1 MADTASLIAR
11 VKTEGVQ
18 QASDQLDKFS
28 DSANSAEQSA
38 NKLPPA
44 IDKVSKSSKDSSKNI
59 AGTNDKFDI
68 LIATIREVSST
79 VGGLYPLIDKLSTST
94 NQVGASGDI
103 AKNGIIALSYS
114 VTNLAAASTK
124 ASASISAMIPA
135 EQQAA
140 ASASAI
146 TTATNAVSSSM
157 DNLSKKAAS
166 TNSVIS
172 TVDKGMVSA
181 AKGGMSSFR
190 NMAQQVGFQVQDMV
204 VQLQG
209 GTSAFVA
216 IGQQGSQLAGAFGP
230 GGAVLGAVIALASA
244 VGGVLYK
251 AFTDTGASAKDLEKG
266 ANELAKSFQTTKT
279 GTIEFSD
286 ALIQL
291 SQNGDAAY
299 GSMVKLIGLQASQQ
313 VDRSTTAIK
322 EQAKEL
328 LGNSVAAQT
337 SISTLDELIS
347 RNVDVASTLDNINVV
362 TDAGSAKYGNLA
374 ASVREVADTYG
385 IGTKEVTDML
395 VAQRQFN
402 AEPTAENAQKI
413 ADATTRAAAAATENK
428 KEILD
433 QAEAAQKNALALEQ
447 ARKQQDLVTESQK
460 IMGAATNSTTKKINE
475 QNEALIRSME
485 VQTKTGREKALEQAK
500 ADKAAFAAREGVT
513 KDQIAR
519 FNKLADEAAAV
530 DIARIDKTEK
540 DKEKRE
546 ANAATRKIE
555 SAAKREAK
563 LAETQ
568 RKSAETF
575 INSIE
580 RGGVDQIKK
589 IDETEKQKLEKLDEY
604 QKQGSLKAGEY
615 EATKTQIQLN
625 AEDERQQELTKRRE
639 KAAQKEGK
647 HDQFIAD
654 MEAINASELELIDVQ
669 QKAKE
674 DKAKEFHDRGI
685 INEKE
690 YQKSLE
696 EIAKGADKKRVKSYA
711 DMLGQTTDDLKTAL
725 GEGNAMYK
733 AFAIANAIMQ
743 TYVAAN
749 AAYQSAAAIPI
760 VGWVAGPIAAA
771 AAVAAGLANVGKI
784 RSAREQGGNLSAGQ
798 ASTIAERNKAEVIV
812 PASASRVRT
821 AQQMRQIMG
830 ENSGGSGGDS
840 NIVIVNQTTGRID
853 SVQQDRDD
861 EGRLRVIIR
870 ELVSGDLQDSNSDIS
885 KSRRSTRG
893 QPGH

>member
-1 MADTASLIAR
+1 MADTASLIVR
-11 VKTEGVQ
+11 VKADGAE
-18 QASDQLDKFS
+18 QAADQLDDLSASAAMAEGQAAAYARAQAKAAAETKKSVPAVKGLS
-28 DSANSAEQSA
+28 DITEQLGNKIAVLREAQENGARSA
-38 NKLPPA
+38 A
-44 IDKVSKSSKDSSKNI
+44 I
-59 AGTNDKFDI
+59 
-68 LIATIREVSST
+68 
-79 VGGLYPLIDKLSTST
+79 
-94 NQVGASGDI
+94 
-103 AKNGIIALSYS
+103 
-114 VTNLAAASTK
+114 LAAQLKAGANASSEEISRIGELTGKLYDLSNGQEKINTSTK
-124 ASASISAMIPA
+124 AA
-135 EQQAA
+135 
-140 ASASAI
+140 
-146 TTATNAVSSSM
+146 N
-157 DNLSKKAAS
+157 DGL
-166 TNSVIS
+166 
-172 TVDKGMVSA
+172 GR
-181 AKGGMSSFR
+181 FR
-190 NMAQQVGFQVQDMV
+190 NTAGQVGYQVQDMV

-299 GSMVKLIGLQASQQ
+299 SSMVKLIGLQASQQ

-460 IMGAATNSTTKKINE
+460 RMGAATNSTTKKINE
-475 QNEALIRSME
+475 QNDAIVRSAQIAILGE
-485 VQTKTGREKALEQAK
+485 RERVKAMAD
-500 ADKAAFAAREGVT
+500 ADKEAFAKREGVT
-513 KDQIAR
+513 TEQIAAY
-519 FNKLADEAAAV
+519 NAAKDKEAQQ

-540 DKEKRE
+540 DKNDRINKAADNRAESQAKRD
-546 ANAATRKIE
+546 A
-555 SAAKREAK
+555 SAAAAQKKAAETFLATIDRQSGDQIARINTTEQQKLDK
-563 LAETQ
+563 LAEFQ
-568 RKSAETF
+568 QQGAISAQQFE
-575 INSIE
+575 
-580 RGGVDQIKK
+580 D
-589 IDETEKQKLEKLDEY
+589 
-604 QKQGSLKAGEY
+604 
-615 EATKTQIQLN
+615 TKTQIQLD
-625 AEDERQQELTKRRE
+625 AEAARQEELTKRKE
-639 KAAQKEGK
+639 EQAKKEGK

-654 MEAINASELELIDVQ
+654 MEAINATELELIDVQ

-674 DKAKEFHDRGI
+674 DKAKEFYDRGI
-685 INEKE
+685 INEEE
-690 YQKSLE
+690 YQASLLA
-696 EIAKGADKKRVKSYA
+696 IAKGSDDKRVKSYSN
-711 DMLGQTTDDLKTAL
+711 MLGQTTDDLKTAL
-725 GEGNAMYK
+725 GEGNAAYK

-760 VGWVAGPIAAA
+760 VGWIAGPIAAA

-830 ENSGGSGGDS
+830 ENNSSSSANNGV
-840 NIVIVNQTTGRID
+840 VIVNNTTGRVD
-853 SVQQDRDD
+853 SATTERDD
-861 EGRLRVIIR
+861 EGRLRVIID
-870 ELVSGDLQDSNSDIS
+870 EHVSSAMQDSNSNIS
-885 KSRRSTRG
+885 KSRRATRG
-893 QPGH
+893 LPGF

>member
-1 MADTASLIAR
+1 MADTASLIVR
-11 VKTEGVQ
+11 VKAEGAE
-18 QASDQLDKFS
+18 QAADQLD
-28 DSANSAEQSA
+28 D
-38 NKLPPA
+38 
-44 IDKVSKSSKDSSKNI
+44 
-59 AGTNDKFDI
+59 
-68 LIATIREVSST
+68 
-79 VGGLYPLIDKLSTST
+79 LS
-94 NQVGASGDI
+94 
-103 AKNGIIALSYS
+103 
-114 VTNLAAASTK
+114 AAS
-124 ASASISAMIPA
+124 AMA
-135 EQQAA
+135 EGQAA
-140 ASASAI
+140 AYARAQ
-146 TTATNAVSSSM
+146 A
-157 DNLSKKAAS
+157 KAAAE
-166 TNSVIS
+166 TKKSVPA
-172 TVDKGMVSA
+172 VKGLSDITEQLGNKIAVLREAQENGARSA
-181 AKGGMSSFR
+181 AILAAQLKAGANASSEEISRIGELTGKLYDLSNGNKQAAANQDNFRKG
-190 NMAQQVGFQVQDMV
+190 AQRTGTQVQAVGYQVQDLV

-460 IMGAATNSTTKKINE
+460 RMGAATNSTTKKINE
-475 QNEALIRSME
+475 QNDAIVRSAQIAILGE
-485 VQTKTGREKALEQAK
+485 RERVKAMAD
-500 ADKAAFAAREGVT
+500 ADKEAFAKREGVT
-513 KDQIAR
+513 AEQIASY
-519 FNKLADEAAAV
+519 NAAKDKEAQQ

-540 DKEKRE
+540 DKNDRISKAADNRAEAQAKRD
-546 ANAATRKIE
+546 ANAA
-555 SAAKREAK
+555 AAQKKAAETFLATIDRQSGDEIARINTTEQQKLDK
-563 LAETQ
+563 LAEFQQQGAISAQQFEDTKTKIQ
-568 RKSAETF
+568 LDAET
-575 INSIE
+575 
-580 RGGVDQIKK
+580 
-589 IDETEKQKLEKLDEY
+589 
-604 QKQGSLKAGEY
+604 A
-615 EATKTQIQLN
+615 
-625 AEDERQQELTKRRE
+625 RQEELTKRKE
-639 KAAQKEGK
+639 EQAKKEGK

-654 MEAINASELELIDVQ
+654 MEAINATELELIDVQ

-674 DKAKEFHDRGI
+674 DKAKEFYDRGI
-685 INEKE
+685 INEEE
-690 YQKSLE
+690 YQASLAA
-696 EIAKGADKKRVKSYA
+696 IAKGADDKRVKSYSN
-711 DMLGQTTDDLKTAL
+711 MLGQTTDDLKTAL
-725 GEGNAMYK
+725 GEGNAAYK

-760 VGWVAGPIAAA
+760 VGWIAGPIAAA

-830 ENSGGSGGDS
+830 ENSSSSSANNGV
-840 NIVIVNQTTGRID
+840 VIVNNTTGRVD
-853 SVQQDRDD
+853 SATTERDD
-861 EGRLRVIIR
+861 EGRLRVIID
-870 ELVSGDLQDSNSDIS
+870 EHVSSAMQDSNSNIS
-885 KSRRSTRG
+885 KSRRATRG
-893 QPGH
+893 LPGF

>member
-1 MADTASLIAR
+1 MADTASLIVR
-11 VKTEGVQ
+11 VKAEGAE
-18 QASDQLDKFS
+18 QAADQLD
-28 DSANSAEQSA
+28 D
-38 NKLPPA
+38 
-44 IDKVSKSSKDSSKNI
+44 
-59 AGTNDKFDI
+59 
-68 LIATIREVSST
+68 
-79 VGGLYPLIDKLSTST
+79 LS
-94 NQVGASGDI
+94 
-103 AKNGIIALSYS
+103 
-114 VTNLAAASTK
+114 AAS
-124 ASASISAMIPA
+124 AMA
-135 EQQAA
+135 EGQAA
-140 ASASAI
+140 AYARAQ
-146 TTATNAVSSSM
+146 A
-157 DNLSKKAAS
+157 KAAAE
-166 TNSVIS
+166 TKKSVPA
-172 TVDKGMVSA
+172 VKGLSDITEQLGNKIAVLREAQENGARSA
-181 AKGGMSSFR
+181 AILAAQLKAGANASSEEISRIGELTGKLYDLSNGNKQAAANQDNFRKG
-190 NMAQQVGFQVQDMV
+190 AQRTGTQVQAVGYQVQDLV

-322 EQAKEL
+322 EQSKEL

-460 IMGAATNSTTKKINE
+460 RMGAATNSTTKKINE
-475 QNEALIRSME
+475 QNDAIVRSAQIAILGE
-485 VQTKTGREKALEQAK
+485 RERVKAMAD
-500 ADKAAFAAREGVT
+500 ADKEAFAKREGVT
-513 KDQIAR
+513 AEQIAAYNAAK
-519 FNKLADEAAAV
+519 NKEAEQ

-540 DKEKRE
+540 DKNDRISKAADNRAEAQAKRD
-546 ANAATRKIE
+546 ANAA
-555 SAAKREAK
+555 AAQKKA
-563 LAETQ
+563 
-568 RKSAETF
+568 AETF
-575 INSIE
+575 LATIDRQSGDEIARINT
-580 RGGVDQIKK
+580 
-589 IDETEKQKLEKLDEY
+589 TEKQKLDKLAEF
-604 QKQGSLKAGEY
+604 QQQGAISAQQFED
-615 EATKTQIQLN
+615 TKTQIQLD
-625 AEDERQQELTKRRE
+625 AETARQEELTKRKE
-639 KAAQKEGK
+639 EQAKKEGK

-654 MEAINASELELIDVQ
+654 MEAINATELELIDVQ

-674 DKAKEFHDRGI
+674 DKAKEFRDRGI
-685 INEKE
+685 INEEE
-690 YQKSLE
+690 YQASLAA
-696 EIAKGADKKRVKSYA
+696 IAKGADKKRVKSYS

-830 ENSGGSGGDS
+830 ENSANKSGSDS
-840 NIVIVNQTTGRID
+840 VVIVNNTTGRVD
-853 SVQQDRDD
+853 SARTERDD
-861 EGRLRVIIR
+861 EGRLRVIID
-870 ELVSGDLQDSNSDIS
+870 EHVSSAMQDSNSNIS
-885 KSRRSTRG
+885 KSRRATRG
-893 QPGH
+893 LPGF

>member
-1 MADTASLIAR
+1 MADTASLIVR
-11 VKTEGVQ
+11 VKAEGAE
-18 QASDQLDKFS
+18 QAADQLD
-28 DSANSAEQSA
+28 D
-38 NKLPPA
+38 
-44 IDKVSKSSKDSSKNI
+44 
-59 AGTNDKFDI
+59 
-68 LIATIREVSST
+68 
-79 VGGLYPLIDKLSTST
+79 LS
-94 NQVGASGDI
+94 
-103 AKNGIIALSYS
+103 
-114 VTNLAAASTK
+114 AAS
-124 ASASISAMIPA
+124 AMA
-135 EQQAA
+135 EGQAA
-140 ASASAI
+140 AYARAQ
-146 TTATNAVSSSM
+146 A
-157 DNLSKKAAS
+157 KAAAE
-166 TNSVIS
+166 TKKSVPA
-172 TVDKGMVSA
+172 VKGLSDITEQLGNKIAVLREAQENGARSA
-181 AKGGMSSFR
+181 AILAAQLKAGANASSEEISRIGELTGKLYDLSNGNKQAAANQDNFRKG
-190 NMAQQVGFQVQDMV
+190 AQRTGTQVQAVGYQVQDLV

-322 EQAKEL
+322 EQSKEL

-460 IMGAATNSTTKKINE
+460 RMGAATNSTTKKINE
-475 QNEALIRSME
+475 QNDAIVRSAQIANLGE
-485 VQTKTGREKALEQAK
+485 RERVKAMAD
-500 ADKAAFAAREGVT
+500 ADKEAFAKREGVT
-513 KDQIAR
+513 AEQIAAYNAAK
-519 FNKLADEAAAV
+519 NKEAEQ

-540 DKEKRE
+540 DKNDRISKAADNRAEAQAKRD
-546 ANAATRKIE
+546 ANAA
-555 SAAKREAK
+555 AAQKKA
-563 LAETQ
+563 
-568 RKSAETF
+568 AETF
-575 INSIE
+575 LATIDRQSGDEIARINT
-580 RGGVDQIKK
+580 
-589 IDETEKQKLEKLDEY
+589 TEKQKLDKLAEF
-604 QKQGSLKAGEY
+604 QQQGAISAQQFED
-615 EATKTQIQLN
+615 TKTQIQLD
-625 AEDERQQELTKRRE
+625 AETARQEELTKRKE
-639 KAAQKEGK
+639 EQAKKEGK

-654 MEAINASELELIDVQ
+654 MEAINATELELIDVQ

-674 DKAKEFHDRGI
+674 DKAKEFRDRGI
-685 INEKE
+685 INEEE
-690 YQKSLE
+690 YQASLAA
-696 EIAKGADKKRVKSYA
+696 IAKGADKKRVKSYS

-830 ENSGGSGGDS
+830 ENSANKSGSDS
-840 NIVIVNQTTGRID
+840 VVIVNNTTGRVD
-853 SVQQDRDD
+853 SARTERDD
-861 EGRLRVIIR
+861 EGRLRVIID
-870 ELVSGDLQDSNSDIS
+870 EHVSSAMQDSNSNIS
-885 KSRRSTRG
+885 KSRRATRG
-893 QPGH
+893 LPGF

>member
-18 QASDQLDKFS
+18 QASDQLDDFS
-28 DSANSAEQSA
+28 ASAAMAEGQATAYARAQAKAAAETKKSVPAVKGLSDITEQLGNKIAVLREAQENGARSA
-38 NKLPPA
+38 A
-44 IDKVSKSSKDSSKNI
+44 I
-59 AGTNDKFDI
+59 
-68 LIATIREVSST
+68 
-79 VGGLYPLIDKLSTST
+79 
-94 NQVGASGDI
+94 
-103 AKNGIIALSYS
+103 
-114 VTNLAAASTK
+114 LAAQLKAGANASSEEISRIGELTGKLYDLSNGQEKINTSTK
-124 ASASISAMIPA
+124 AA
-135 EQQAA
+135 
-140 ASASAI
+140 
-146 TTATNAVSSSM
+146 N
-157 DNLSKKAAS
+157 DGL
-166 TNSVIS
+166 
-172 TVDKGMVSA
+172 GR
-181 AKGGMSSFR
+181 FR
-190 NMAQQVGFQVQDMV
+190 NTAGQVGYQVQDMV

-279 GTIEFSD
+279 GAIEFSD

-322 EQAKEL
+322 EQSKEL

-374 ASVREVADTYG
+374 ASVREVAETYG

-413 ADATTRAAAAATENK
+413 ADATTRAASAATENK

-460 IMGAATNSTTKKINE
+460 RMGAATNSTTKKINE
-475 QNEALIRSME
+475 QNDAMVRSAQIAILGE
-485 VQTKTGREKALEQAK
+485 RERVKAMAD
-500 ADKAAFAAREGVT
+500 ADKEAFSKREGVT
-513 KDQIAR
+513 AEQIAAY
-519 FNKLADEAAAV
+519 NAAKDKEAQQ
-530 DIARIDKTEK
+530 DIARINATEQKKTDAVAKQADNRAEAQA
-540 DKEKRE
+540 KRD
-546 ANAATRKIE
+546 A
-555 SAAKREAK
+555 SAAAAQKKA
-563 LAETQ
+563 
-568 RKSAETF
+568 AETF
-575 INSIE
+575 IAT
-580 RGGVDQIKK
+580 
-589 IDETEKQKLEKLDEY
+589 IDRQSGDEIARINTTEQQKLDKLAEF
-604 QKQGSLKAGEY
+604 QQQGAISAQQFED
-615 EATKTQIQLN
+615 TKTQIQLD
-625 AEDERQQELTKRRE
+625 AETARQEELTKRKE
-639 KAAQKEGK
+639 EQAKKEGK

-654 MEAINASELELIDVQ
+654 MEAINATELELIDVQ

-674 DKAKEFHDRGI
+674 DKAKEFYDRGI
-685 INEKE
+685 INEEE
-690 YQKSLE
+690 YQASLAA
-696 EIAKGADKKRVKSYA
+696 IAKGADDKRVKSYSN
-711 DMLGQTTDDLKTAL
+711 MLGQTTDDLKTAL
-725 GEGNAMYK
+725 GEGNAAYK

-760 VGWVAGPIAAA
+760 VGWIAGPIAAA

-830 ENSGGSGGDS
+830 ENNSSTSANNGV
-840 NIVIVNQTTGRID
+840 VIVNNTTGRVD
-853 SVQQDRDD
+853 SATTERDD
-861 EGRLRVIIR
+861 EGRLRVIID
-870 ELVSGDLQDSNSDIS
+870 EHVSSAMQDSNSNIS
-885 KSRRSTRG
+885 KSRRATRG
-893 QPGH
+893 LPGF

>member
-1 MADTASLIAR
+1 MADTASLIVR
-11 VKTEGVQ
+11 VKADGAE
-18 QASDQLDKFS
+18 QAADQLDDLSASAAMAEGQAAAYARAQAKAAAETKKSVPAVKGLS
-28 DSANSAEQSA
+28 DITEQLGNKIAVLREAQENGARSA
-38 NKLPPA
+38 A
-44 IDKVSKSSKDSSKNI
+44 I
-59 AGTNDKFDI
+59 
-68 LIATIREVSST
+68 
-79 VGGLYPLIDKLSTST
+79 
-94 NQVGASGDI
+94 
-103 AKNGIIALSYS
+103 
-114 VTNLAAASTK
+114 LAAQLKAGANASSEEISRIGELTGKLYDLSNGQEKINTSTK
-124 ASASISAMIPA
+124 AA
-135 EQQAA
+135 
-140 ASASAI
+140 
-146 TTATNAVSSSM
+146 N
-157 DNLSKKAAS
+157 DGL
-166 TNSVIS
+166 
-172 TVDKGMVSA
+172 GR
-181 AKGGMSSFR
+181 FR
-190 NMAQQVGFQVQDMV
+190 NTAGQVGYQVQDMV

-299 GSMVKLIGLQASQQ
+299 SSMVKLIGLQASQQ

-460 IMGAATNSTTKKINE
+460 RMGAATNSTTKKINE
-475 QNEALIRSME
+475 QNDAIVRSAQIAILGE
-485 VQTKTGREKALEQAK
+485 RERVKAMAD
-500 ADKAAFAAREGVT
+500 ADKEAFAKREGVT
-513 KDQIAR
+513 TEQIAAY
-519 FNKLADEAAAV
+519 NAAKDKEAQQ

-540 DKEKRE
+540 DKNDRINKAADNRAESQAKRD
-546 ANAATRKIE
+546 A
-555 SAAKREAK
+555 SAAAAQKKAAETFLATIDRQSGDQIARINTTEQQKLDK
-563 LAETQ
+563 LAEFQ
-568 RKSAETF
+568 QQGAISAQQFE
-575 INSIE
+575 
-580 RGGVDQIKK
+580 D
-589 IDETEKQKLEKLDEY
+589 
-604 QKQGSLKAGEY
+604 
-615 EATKTQIQLN
+615 TKTQIQLD
-625 AEDERQQELTKRRE
+625 AEAARQEELTKRKE
-639 KAAQKEGK
+639 EQAKKEGK

-654 MEAINASELELIDVQ
+654 MEAINATELELIDVQ

-674 DKAKEFHDRGI
+674 DKAREFYDRGI
-685 INEKE
+685 INEEE
-690 YQKSLE
+690 YQASLAA
-696 EIAKGADKKRVKSYA
+696 IAKGADKKRVKSYS

-784 RSAREQGGNLSAGQ
+784 RSAREQGGNLSVGQ

-830 ENSGGSGGDS
+830 ENNSSSSGNNGV
-840 NIVIVNQTTGRID
+840 VIVNNTTGRID
-853 SVQQDRDD
+853 SATTEKDD
-861 EGRLRVIIR
+861 EGRLRVIID
-870 ELVSGDLQDSNSDIS
+870 EHVSSAMQDSNSNIS
-885 KSRRSTRG
+885 KSRRATRG
-893 QPGH
+893 LPGF

>member
-1 MADTASLIAR
+1 MADTASLIVR
-11 VKTEGVQ
+11 VKADGAE
-18 QASDQLDKFS
+18 QAADQLDDLSASAAMAEGQAAAYARAQAKAAAETKKSVPAVKGLS
-28 DSANSAEQSA
+28 DITEQLGNKIAVLREAQENGARSA
-38 NKLPPA
+38 A
-44 IDKVSKSSKDSSKNI
+44 I
-59 AGTNDKFDI
+59 
-68 LIATIREVSST
+68 
-79 VGGLYPLIDKLSTST
+79 
-94 NQVGASGDI
+94 
-103 AKNGIIALSYS
+103 
-114 VTNLAAASTK
+114 LAAQLKAGANASSEEISRIGELTGKLYDLSNGQEKINTSTK
-124 ASASISAMIPA
+124 AA
-135 EQQAA
+135 
-140 ASASAI
+140 
-146 TTATNAVSSSM
+146 N
-157 DNLSKKAAS
+157 DGL
-166 TNSVIS
+166 
-172 TVDKGMVSA
+172 GR
-181 AKGGMSSFR
+181 FR
-190 NMAQQVGFQVQDMV
+190 NTAGQVGYQVQDMV

-322 EQAKEL
+322 EQSKEL

-460 IMGAATNSTTKKINE
+460 RMGAATNSTTKKINE
-475 QNEALIRSME
+475 QNDAIVRSAQIAILGE
-485 VQTKTGREKALEQAK
+485 RERVKAMSD
-500 ADKAAFAAREGVT
+500 ADKEAFSKREGVT
-513 KDQIAR
+513 AEQIAAY
-519 FNKLADEAAAV
+519 NAAKDKEAQQ
-530 DIARIDKTEK
+530 DIARINATEQKKTDAVAKQADNRAEAQA
-540 DKEKRE
+540 KRD
-546 ANAATRKIE
+546 ANAA
-555 SAAKREAK
+555 AAQKKAAETFLATIDRQSGDEIARINTTEQQKLDK
-563 LAETQ
+563 LAEFQ
-568 RKSAETF
+568 QQGAISAQQFE
-575 INSIE
+575 
-580 RGGVDQIKK
+580 D
-589 IDETEKQKLEKLDEY
+589 
-604 QKQGSLKAGEY
+604 
-615 EATKTQIQLN
+615 TKTQIQLD
-625 AEDERQQELTKRRE
+625 AETARQEELTKRKE
-639 KAAQKEGK
+639 EQAKKEGK

-654 MEAINASELELIDVQ
+654 MEAINATELELIDVQ

-674 DKAKEFHDRGI
+674 DKAREFYDRGL
-685 INEKE
+685 INEEE
-690 YQKSLE
+690 YQASLAA
-696 EIAKGADKKRVKSYA
+696 IAKGADKKRVKSYS

-830 ENSGGSGGDS
+830 ENSNSSSGNNGV
-840 NIVIVNQTTGRID
+840 VIVNNTTGRID
-853 SVQQDRDD
+853 SATTEKDD
-861 EGRLRVIIR
+861 EGRLRVIID
-870 ELVSGDLQDSNSDIS
+870 EHVSSAMQDSNSNIS
-885 KSRRSTRG
+885 KSRRATRG
-893 QPGH
+893 LPGF